1 MTRRPRP
8 TDLGEFPPITGESA
22 RSRRYAAGKAVRY
35 SGRIH
40 GPTFP
45 VETYS
50 IDDLPDDSILKP
62 PQSGTPTHIQEAAM
76 AVWFAN
82 AGIAHKATAPTR
94 DDLYKD
100 LGHGKANE

>member
-8 TDLGEFPPITGESA
+8 GETLGEFPPITGESV
-22 RSRRYAAGKAVRY
+22 RSRNYEAGRAVRY

-50 IDDLPDDSILKP
+50 VDDLPDDSSLRSAEAIWDRAITE
-62 PQSGTPTHIQEAAM
+62 SPTETK
-76 AVWFAN
+76 FA
-82 AGIAHKATAPTR
+82 
-94 DDLYKD
+94 DLHSD
-100 LGHGKANE
+100 SHLGHGKASE